1 MEDVR
6 VADILLKVGSINTTP
21 ILVVSLWQQ
30 MMLLQGLVPT
40 SLQVY
45 LFNTVYT
52 CTLTESGYH
61 CKRKTMITSLYL
73 PMIFKYVSIQKVD
86 DL

>member
-1 MEDVR
+1 MATDEAAPR
-6 VADILLKVGSINTTP
+6 TRTHFLTGI
-21 ILVVSLWQQ
+21 
-30 MMLLQGLVPT
+30 
-40 SLQVY
+40 
-45 LFNTVYT
+45 FNTVYT

-61 CKRKTMITSLYL
+61 CKRKTVITSLYL

>member
-6 VADILLKVGSINTTP
+6 AADILLKVGSINTTP

-30 MMLLQGLVPT
+30 MKLLQGLIPT

-45 LFNTVYT
+45 LTPFTHVHSQNRAFTVKGK
-52 CTLTESGYH
+52 L
-61 CKRKTMITSLYL
+61 
-73 PMIFKYVSIQKVD
+73 
-86 DL
+86 